1 MSTCMVCLDDFEDE
15 SMIEDINGARYCL
28 LDSGEICLV
37 CGVYGHKCDWEGE
50 GEDGE

>member
-1 MSTCMVCLDDFEDE
+1 MSTCAVCLDDFEDE
-15 SMIEDINGARYCL
+15 SMIEDIQGARYCL

-37 CGVYGHKCDWEGE
+37 CGVYGHKCDEG